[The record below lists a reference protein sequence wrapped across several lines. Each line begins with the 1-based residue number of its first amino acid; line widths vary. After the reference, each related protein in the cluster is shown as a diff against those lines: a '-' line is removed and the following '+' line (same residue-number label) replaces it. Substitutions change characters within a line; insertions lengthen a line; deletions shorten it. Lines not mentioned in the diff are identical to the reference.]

1 MHPCATLRTPQ
12 TLRHCVLKSLS
23 VSLCL
28 SPSELARSHEK
39 IACALFSSLPLSMDC
54 SRYRFLLIRV
64 SSLLVTA
71 LLLHHLLLHSPW
83 TPNRQWHFRTTKV
96 TAPSETALLHLLC
109 PSIPTRLLQ
118 DALLLVPPPLL
129 PIPSSLPTNSIP
141 PHATWSRL
149 LLPSPP
155 RKRVWQLASSQVLCT
170 SMSILSVP
178 GLRANICP
186 SSVVSS
192 IFFCHAPTHTPKRH
206 TRTHTALVSLGFRV

>member
-1 MHPCATLRTPQ
+1 MDSKPSMALSHR
-12 TLRHCVLKSLS
+12 KS
-23 VSLCL
+23 
-28 SPSELARSHEK
+28 H
-39 IACALFSSLPLSMDC
+39 CAL
-54 SRYRFLLIRV
+54 R
-64 SSLLVTA
+64 
-71 LLLHHLLLHSPW
+71 
-83 TPNRQWHFRTTKV
+83 NR
-96 TAPSETALLHLLC
+96 AA
-109 PSIPTRLLQ
+109 
-118 DALLLVPPPLL
+118 PPPL
-129 PIPSSLPTNSIP
+129 PVDPYTAPTRRAPPRASSPTPHPFFSTHELNTTPRDLVTP
-141 PHATWSRL
+141 PFLLLL